1 MSSTVVNVIEG
12 LFLIAIVGLILTKE
26 QQNQGF
32 STAIAGF
39 GSAYTNVV
47 RGIGA

>member
-1 MSSTVVNVIEG
+1 MSGTAARVIEG
-12 LFLIAIVGLILTKE
+12 LFLVAIVGLILTKE
-26 QQNQGF
+26 GDNRGF

-39 GSAYTNVV
+39 GSAYANVV